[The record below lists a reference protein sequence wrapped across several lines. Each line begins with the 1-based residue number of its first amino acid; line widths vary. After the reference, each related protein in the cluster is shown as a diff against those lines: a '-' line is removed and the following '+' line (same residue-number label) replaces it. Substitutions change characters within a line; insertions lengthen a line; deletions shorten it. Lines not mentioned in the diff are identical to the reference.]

1 LVILKDKGLGVRQH
15 FFQGIGFRSHRLNI
29 LNSGL
34 AFSGYLSL
42 QQYKDAP
49 DLRALITYST
59 EQDKPSIFEIK
70 PPISGIGGTG
80 LTAKTL
86 ARAGFGTKRLPL

>member
-1 LVILKDKGLGVRQH
+1 
-15 FFQGIGFRSHRLNI
+15 
-29 LNSGL
+29 L

-86 ARAGFGTKRLPL
+86 ARAGFETKRLPLERFDTRAESSYKADERP